1 MKNLNVIII
10 ILFLVAV
17 FFGGYIAFKE
27 QSLPSLEK
35 STWSDYSSEISTSST
50 QEVAEEGAGTVFIQ
64 PEEEF
69 TIGVG
74 ENTKIFG
81 IDPDNPYIGEPPIS
95 KGFEGESLPEQ
106 VDGIEAFEIWGDV
119 AEVDYQ
125 RKIVSLVADYPREIS
140 SEFTPRGPRLSLEDI
155 RGGVRIIVSGYYD
168 ESGETDLKDIEFIQV
183 IDDDIHRTE
192 VAE

>member
-1 MKNLNVIII
+1 MKNWNVIII

-17 FFGGYIAFKE
+17 FLGGYIAFKK
-27 QSLPSLEK
+27 QSSSSLEK

-50 QEVAEEGAGTVFIQ
+50 QELAEEGAGTL
-64 PEEEF
+64 EEEF

-95 KGFEGESLPEQ
+95 KGFFEDEFLPEQ
-106 VDGIEAFEIWGDV
+106 VGIEAFEIWGDV
-119 AEVDYQ
+119 AEVDYE

-155 RGGVRIIVSGYYD
+155 KGGVRIIVSGYYD
-168 ESGETDLKDIEFIQV
+168 ENGETDLKDIEFIQV
-183 IDDDIHRTE
+183 IDDDIHRIE
-192 VAE
+192 AAE